1 VVGINS
7 DKSVKRLKG
16 ETRPIN
22 NEIKRKET
30 LEELG
35 FIDEVIIF
43 DEDTPIDTIEKVKP
57 DIIVKG
63 GDYTV
68 ETTVGNDLAKVVI
81 FPKIEG
87 HSTTELIK
95 KISITMPEQL

>member
-1 VVGINS
+1 MGINS
-7 DKSVKRLKG
+7 DASVKRLKG

-22 NEIKRKET
+22 DEQTRKAA
-30 LEELG
+30 LLELG

-43 DEDTPIDTIEKVKP
+43 DEDTPIETLVNIMP

-68 ETTVGNDLAKVVI
+68 DTVVGNELAEVVI
-81 FPKIEG
+81 FPIIEG
-87 HSTTELIK
+87 ASTT
-95 KISITMPEQL
+95 KIIDEIRK

>member
-68 ETTVGNDLAKVVI
+68 ETTVGNDVAKVVI

-87 HSTTELIK
+87 HSTTELIN
-95 KISITMPEQL
+95 KISNKG